1 MSLKHLG
8 KADLSATT
16 NTSVFTVGSGKEA
29 LVNVNVCNR
38 NASAVTVRLAN
49 ADGSTPSNDE
59 YIEYDYSLAANQSF
73 QRTGIHMQA
82 AQIIVAYGS
91 ATNISVVVDGLERT
105 AT

>member
-1 MSLKHLG
+1 MSLKLLG

-16 NTSVFTVGSGKEA
+16 NTSVYTGGSGKEA

-38 NASAVTVRLAN
+38 NSSAVTVRLAN

-82 AQIIVAYGS
+82 AQIIVAYSS
-91 ATNISVVVDGLERT
+91 ATNVSVVVDGLERP

>member
-1 MSLKHLG
+1 MSLKLLG

-16 NTSVFTVGSGKEA
+16 NTSVYTVGSGKEA

-38 NASAVTVRLAN
+38 NSSAVTVRLAN

-59 YIEYDYSLAANQSF
+59 YIEYDYSLAANESF
-73 QRTGIHMQA
+73 QRTGLHLQA
-82 AQIIVAYGS
+82 AQIIVAYSS
-91 ATNISVVVDGLERT
+91 ATNVSVVVDGLERT

>member
-1 MSLKHLG
+1 MSLKLLG

-16 NTSVFTVGSGKEA
+16 NTSVYTVGSGKEA

-38 NASAVTVRLAN
+38 NATAVTIRLAN
-49 ADGSTPSNDE
+49 ADGATPSNDE
-59 YIEYDYSLAANQSF
+59 YIEYDYSLAANESF
-73 QRTGIHMQA
+73 QRTGLHMQT

-105 AT
+105 TT

>member
-1 MSLKHLG
+1 MSLKLLG

-16 NTSVFTVGSGKEA
+16 NTSVYTVGSGKEA

-38 NASAVTVRLAN
+38 NSSAVTIRLAN

-82 AQIIVAYGS
+82 AQIIVAYSS
-91 ATNISVVVDGLERT
+91 ATNVSVVVDGLERT

>member
-1 MSLKHLG
+1 MSLKLLG

-16 NTSVFTVGSGKEA
+16 NTSVYTVGSGKEA

-38 NASAVTVRLAN
+38 NATAVTIRLAN
-49 ADGSTPSNDE
+49 ADGGTPSNDE
-59 YIEYDYSLAANQSF
+59 YIEYDYSLAGNESF
-73 QRTGIHMQA
+73 QRTGLHMQT

-105 AT
+105 TT

>member
-1 MSLKHLG
+1 MSLKLLG

-16 NTSVFTVGSGKEA
+16 NTSVYTVGSGKEA

-38 NASAVTVRLAN
+38 NSSAVTVRLAN

-59 YIEYDYSLAANQSF
+59 YIEYDYSVAANQSF
-73 QRTGIHMQA
+73 QRTGILMQA
-82 AQIIVAYGS
+82 AQIIVAYSS
-91 ATNISVVVDGLERT
+91 ATNVSVVVDGLERT

>member
-1 MSLKHLG
+1 MSLKLLG

-16 NTSVFTVGSGKEA
+16 NTSVYTVGSGKEA

-38 NASAVTVRLAN
+38 NSSAVTVRLAN

-82 AQIIVAYGS
+82 AQIIVAYS
-91 ATNISVVVDGLERT
+91 ATNVSVVVDGLERT

>member
-1 MSLKHLG
+1 MSLKLLG

-16 NTSVFTVGSGKEA
+16 NTSVYTVGSGKEA

-38 NASAVTVRLAN
+38 NSSAVTIRLAN

-59 YIEYDYSLAANQSF
+59 YIEYDYSLSANESF

-82 AQIIVAYGS
+82 AQIIVAYSS
-91 ATNISVVVDGLERT
+91 ATNVSVVVDGLERT

>member
-1 MSLKHLG
+1 MSLKLLG

-16 NTSVFTVGSGKEA
+16 NTSVYTVGSGKEA
-29 LVNVNVCNR
+29 LVNVNVR
-38 NASAVTVRLAN
+38 NSSAVTVRLAN

-82 AQIIVAYGS
+82 AQIIVAYSS
-91 ATNISVVVDGLERT
+91 ATNVSVVVDGLERT

>member
-1 MSLKHLG
+1 MSLKLLG
-8 KADLSATT
+8 KAALSATT
-16 NTSVFTVGSGKEA
+16 NTSVYTVGSGKEA

-38 NASAVTVRLAN
+38 NSSAVTVRLAN

-82 AQIIVAYGS
+82 AQIIVAYSS
-91 ATNISVVVDGLERT
+91 ATNVSVVVDGLERT

>member
-1 MSLKHLG
+1 MSLKLLG

-59 YIEYDYSLAANQSF
+59 YIEYDYSLAANESF

-82 AQIIVAYGS
+82 AQIIVAYSS
-91 ATNISVVVDGLERT
+91 ATNVSVVVDGLERT

>member
-1 MSLKHLG
+1 MSLKLLG

-16 NTSVFTVGSGKEA
+16 NTSVYTVGSGKEA

-38 NASAVTVRLAN
+38 NSSAVTVRLAN

-59 YIEYDYSLAANQSF
+59 YIEYDYSLAANESF

-82 AQIIVAYGS
+82 AQIIVAYSS
-91 ATNISVVVDGLERT
+91 ATNVSVVVDGLERT

>member
-1 MSLKHLG
+1 MSLKLLG

-16 NTSVFTVGSGKEA
+16 NTSVYTVGSGKEA

-38 NASAVTVRLAN
+38 NSSAVTVRLAN

-82 AQIIVAYGS
+82 AQIMVEYSA
-91 ATNISVVVDGLERT
+91 ATNVSVVVDGLERT

>member
-1 MSLKHLG
+1 MSLKLLG

-16 NTSVFTVGSGKEA
+16 NTSVYTVGSGKEA
-29 LVNVNVCNR
+29 LVNVNVCKR
-38 NASAVTVRLAN
+38 NSSAVTVRLAN

-82 AQIIVAYGS
+82 AQIIVAYSS
-91 ATNISVVVDGLERT
+91 ATNVSVVVDGLERT

>member
-1 MSLKHLG
+1 MSLKLLG

-16 NTSVFTVGSGKEA
+16 NTSVYTVGSGKEA

-38 NASAVTVRLAN
+38 NSSAVTVRLAN

-59 YIEYDYSLAANQSF
+59 YIEYDYSLSANESF
-73 QRTGIHMQA
+73 QRTGLHLQA
-82 AQIIVAYGS
+82 AQIIVAYSS
-91 ATNISVVVDGLERT
+91 ATNVSVVVDGLERT

>member
-1 MSLKHLG
+1 MSLKLLG

-16 NTSVFTVGSGKEA
+16 NSSVYTVGSGKEA

-38 NASAVTVRLAN
+38 NSSAVTIRLAN

-59 YIEYDYSLAANQSF
+59 YIEYDYSLAANESF

-82 AQIIVAYGS
+82 AQIIVAYSS
-91 ATNISVVVDGLERT
+91 ATNVSVVVDGLERT